1 MVNYF
6 SQWLLNRFRD
16 GYALSRNFAMQ
27 STDVHDNQ
35 HLNFQKI
42 ATWYE
47 KYRIVNLNPKF
58 NVFNFI
64 YYY

>member
-35 HLNFQKI
+35 YLNFQKI
-42 ATWYE
+42 VMWYW
-47 KYRIVNLNPKF
+47 K
-58 NVFNFI
+58 
-64 YYY
+64 